1 MATEA
6 EATNRATQLARV
18 AKAALYVVHVSCQPA
33 VEPIQLAREKGWDVW
48 GETCTQ
54 YLFVDDSALE
64 KPDWE
69 GAKYIYTPP
78 PRPKAEQEHLWKALQ
93 NDVLSVVSTD
103 HCPFNWPDQKGIN
116 GRDFQVVPNG
126 GPGIENRL
134 HMLHEFGV
142 RTGRISINRF
152 VELTSTNVA
161 KRFGLYP
168 RKGTIAVGSDADLVV
183 WDPEK
188 SLTISAAGHHSNVNY
203 NLYEG
208 TKVTGAPQVVLVR
221 GQTIV
226 ENDELVAEPGAGQFV
241 KRARVGEHLGS
252 AEKVPA

>member
-1 MATEA
+1 M
-6 EATNRATQLARV
+6 
-18 AKAALYVVHVSCQPA
+18 
-33 VEPIQLAREKGWDVW
+33 
-48 GETCTQ
+48 
-54 YLFVDDSALE
+54 
-64 KPDWE
+64 
-69 GAKYIYTPP
+69 
-78 PRPKAEQEHLWKALQ
+78 
-93 NDVLSVVSTD
+93 LSVVSTD

-142 RTGRISINRF
+142 RTGRISMNRF

-188 SLTISAAGHHSNVNY
+188 SLTISAETHHSNVNY
-203 NLYEG
+203 NLFEG
-208 TKVTGAPQVVLVR
+208 TKVTGAPEVVLVR
-221 GQTIV
+221 GQVIV

-241 KRARVGEHLGS
+241 KRARVGEELGS
-252 AEKVPA
+252 AESGRRVSDKEAHARSTRRRGWAQSVTLGSRPAVLVDRLQLRVHRSGVRARLGLTAEVERRSGCSTPRGRRACR